1 MNSARD
7 QLQAIALQ
15 VQALRDGLAATD
27 AFVESTQN
35 ATQLRAE
42 LPTAFATVLDNLT
55 DRLQAS
61 ALFTEES
68 CSFSRTD
75 LIDSLQLWL
84 EKAEKRLTASGL

>member
-1 MNSARD
+1 MNSARN

-15 VQALRDGLAATD
+15 VQALRDGHTATD

-35 ATQLRAE
+35 AAQLRAE